1 MPENPAVVCRQS
13 DQSLEQEEKQSS
25 EERRQR

>member
-1 MPENPAVVCRQS
+1 MSQNPAVVCRQS

-25 EERRQR
+25 EGRGQQ